1 MAMSRVFEAMRRLNA
16 TVAKTPA
23 ATADDLEDFVVEEVR
38 PTPDE
43 GNVTASPEATLWNEP
58 RLRTGKPADLRPAVE
73 NKRPALQNKRDDM
86 AESFSDLLREIARD
100 EQEQGYE

>member
-16 TVAKTPA
+16 AVAKTPA
-23 ATADDLEDFVVEEVR
+23 ATAVDLEDFVLEEVR
-38 PTPDE
+38 PSPAE
-43 GNVTASPEATLWNEP
+43 PNEPSPEATLWNEP
-58 RLRTGKPADLRPAVE
+58 KLRTAKPADLRPALE
-73 NKRPALQNKRDDM
+73 NKRGSM